1 MNLPSSKPEE
11 EQYQK
16 IRPSDALKT
25 LSSQGCSVDIYA
37 KSNKLTFG
45 VTTIPAK
52 KRLGRMAAHGGDE
65 VYYVLQGCCKVTLP
79 RFDKV
84 VELNVGDVF
93 YMPAGCI
100 HAPFN
105 EGDEDVVILW
115 ACAPEWP

>member
-45 VTTIPAK
+45 VTTIPPRNDWEGWLLMVVMKSITYFRVVAK
-52 KRLGRMAAHGGDE
+52 LHYQGLIRL
-65 VYYVLQGCCKVTLP
+65 
-79 RFDKV
+79 
-84 VELNVGDVF
+84 
-93 YMPAGCI
+93 
-100 HAPFN
+100 
-105 EGDEDVVILW
+105 
-115 ACAPEWP
+115 